1 MKHLKFTALAIILTA
16 LPACSFAQKNLQK
29 AIDRFVSNTASNGIY
44 KYTEDKA
51 SDRAAD
57 YYYEWGF
64 RLSKTDLRKIESIRN
79 AFYQDASCAYGLHT
93 KDAGVRGEE
102 QLIGYGNRLEKKV
115 SFCTHKDRNY
125 IMMYVRDAKDSL
137 RRDVYAL
144 VWWKDG
150 GKIEGTIHHISSYD
164 PQRASWNGTKI
175 VPRDRM
181 SNVTNSTGDVRSYR
195 SVSTTNYPDGS
206 TLINYGNGNSL
217 LVYPDGTTLS
227 RSSAGTEQ
235 TFSSS
240 TTNGKN
246 QTIIKG
252 SKDSVPFDSEKL
264 TSGDDVLSTFGN
276 LRTAYLKAV
285 REQGDDAVKTGLAQY
300 VLRLCKENGSKLS
313 ADEKK
318 LCISSIKEMKEK
330 TSTDEYIRGLFDLSM
345 KALQK

>member
-1 MKHLKFTALAIILTA
+1 MALAIILTA
-16 LPACSFAQKNLQK
+16 LPASSFAQKNLQK

-51 SDRAAD
+51 SDRASD
-57 YYYEWGF
+57 YYYQWGF
-64 RLSKTDLRKIESIRN
+64 RLPKTDIRKIETIRN

-93 KDAGVRGEE
+93 KDAGVRGEN
-102 QLIGYGNRLEKKV
+102 QLIGYGSRLEKKV
-115 SFCTHKDRNY
+115 NFCTHKDRNY

-150 GKIEGTIHHISSYD
+150 GRIEGTLHHISSYD
-164 PQRASWNGTKI
+164 PQRAAWNGTKM
-175 VPRDRM
+175 VQRDRT
-181 SNVTNSTGDVRSYR
+181 SNVSNGTGNVRSYR

-227 RSSAGTEQ
+227 RSSDGTDQ
-235 TFSSS
+235 TISS
-240 TTNGKN
+240 TTVNGK
-246 QTIIKG
+246 TPTVIKG
-252 SKDSVPFDSEKL
+252 GVPFDSEKL
-264 TSGDDVLSTFGN
+264 STGDDVLSMFGN
-276 LRTAYLKAV
+276 LRAAYLKAV

-313 ADEKK
+313 AEEKK

-330 TSTDEYIRGLFDLSM
+330 TYTDEYIRGLFDLSV